1 MAQHAKAMATA
12 GDLFDHEA
20 PSLPRGRR
28 PGPMRGERRA
38 TSRTDRRRLADE
50 RRRAWKLG
58 DGINVVLFAGV
69 GGACQGIEDAG
80 YPVHIALNH
89 DEVAIAAH
97 RALHP
102 HTEHIQADIFEV
114 DPLKATRGRRIRI
127 LWGSPDCTHHSVAV
141 GGALLSNR
149 VRSMPWQLCRW
160 TGTHRKR
167 GLGPD
172 MVFLENVREIR
183 SWSRLI
189 AKRCKLTGR
198 VIKVDGTV
206 AAPGEVVPRKLQALT
221 RDTNKRKAGRRYRRW
236 VKHMLGFGGVYQDRD
251 LVIGHY
257 GVPTTRKR
265 LFGVARY
272 DGGAIAWPEQTHDY
286 RHEETVRSGRLLP
299 HVPAAQI
306 IDWSLPIKSIFDRE
320 KALVRATEQRL
331 ADGVKRFVLQAAQP
345 FLVRLTHQGQRP
357 PLDLADAMTTITG
370 AHRGEIGLAVPTLV
384 STTHRTKGK
393 RRAAHDGADAAPTFT
408 AGVKGGEF
416 AVMSTFVAE
425 HRGNS
430 VGQPID
436 QALGA
441 QTAVEHHALAG
452 TWLVQNKTGMVG
464 HSPLDPVPALVTREG
479 PVAVGAAWLAQH
491 NTGNVGRDLG
501 AGLGVITTVPNQQQ
515 VAAACLVHQRGTG
528 VPTSVEDAMRTLAT
542 GGGKGGDH
550 VGVGAAFIAEYYGTG
565 GQHQDMRDGLNTQPT
580 RDRFAPA
587 MAEMH
592 APPLT
597 DAQLA
602 RARQVAAFLRKYG
615 AWDGPGEFVTVGPY
629 IIVDIGM
636 RMLRPHEAAA
646 AHELRLPETIEL
658 PKRHTR
664 GPLKGQPVIGDDG
677 KVVMLRQPLNKTQ
690 AMRLV
695 GNSVPPRMARLL
707 VEANAPDAF
716 DPSLERMAA

>member
-1 MAQHAKAMATA
+1 MAEAVAT
-12 GDLFDHEA
+12 GDLFDLPQ

-28 PGPMRGERRA
+28 PGPLRGTRRA
-38 TSRTDRRRLADE
+38 AGRTDRRRLADE

-80 YPVHIALNH
+80 FPVHLALNH

-97 RALHP
+97 KALHP
-102 HTEHIQADIFEV
+102 HTHHIQADIFEV
-114 DPLKATRGRRIRI
+114 DPLKATGGRRIKR

-149 VRSMPWQLCRW
+149 VRSMPWQMCRW
-160 TGTHRKR
+160 VGTHRRR

-172 MVFLENVREIR
+172 QVFLENVREIR

-206 AAPGEVVPRKLQALT
+206 AEPGEVVPRKMQALT
-221 RDTNKRKAGRRYRRW
+221 RDTSKRRAGRRYRAW
-236 VKHMLGFGGVYQDRD
+236 VRHMVGLGGVYEDRD

-272 DGGAIAWPEQTHDY
+272 DGLPIRWPTQTHDY
-286 RHEETVRSGRLLP
+286 RTAGTVAAGTLLP
-299 HVPAAQI
+299 HVPAWRI
-306 IDWSLPIKSIFDRE
+306 IDWSRPIQSIFDRD
-320 KALVRATEQRL
+320 KDLVDATLQRL

-345 FLVRLTHQGQRP
+345 FLVWLTHQGKRP
-357 PLDLADAMTTITG
+357 PMDLADALTTITG
-370 AHRGEIGLAVPTLV
+370 AHRGEIGLAAPTLI
-384 STTHRTKGK
+384 STTHRSKGK
-393 RRAAHDGADAAPTFT
+393 RRAAHDVRDGTPTLT

-416 AVMSTFVAE
+416 AVSAAFLAE

-430 VGQPID
+430 VGQPVD
-436 QALGA
+436 QALGS
-441 QTAVEHHALAG
+441 QTAIEHHA
-452 TWLVQNKTGMVG
+452 
-464 HSPLDPVPALVTREG
+464 
-479 PVAVGAAWLAQH
+479 VAAAWMVQH
-491 NTGNVGRDLG
+491 NTGLTGREVID
-501 AGLGVITTVPNQQQ
+501 GLGTITTIATQQQ
-515 VAAACLVHQRGTG
+515 IGAAYLVHQRGTG
-528 VPTSVEDAMRTLAT
+528 VATSAEDGMRTLTT
-542 GGGKGGDH
+542 GGARGGDH
-550 VGVGAAFIAEYYGTG
+550 VHVAAAFISEYYGTG

-587 MAEMH
+587 VTEMA

-629 IIVDIGM
+629 IVVDIGM

-646 AHELRLPETIEL
+646 AHELTLPETIEL
-658 PKRHTR
+658 PMRHKR
-664 GPLKGQPVIGDDG
+664 GPLKGQTVIGADG
-677 KVVMLRQPLNKTQ
+677 RAVMLRAPLTKTQ
-690 AMRLV
+690 AMRLI

-707 VEANAPDAF
+707 VEANDNDAWE
-716 DPSLERMAA
+716 PSLERCAA